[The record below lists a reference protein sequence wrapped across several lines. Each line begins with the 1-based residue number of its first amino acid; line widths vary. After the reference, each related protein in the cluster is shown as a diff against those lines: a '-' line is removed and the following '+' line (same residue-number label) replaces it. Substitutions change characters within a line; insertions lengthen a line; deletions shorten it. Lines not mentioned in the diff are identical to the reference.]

1 MSESVRARY
10 TVIVMAQG
18 ELKEG
23 TRRRPRIKRAAAVML
38 AATIL
43 LGALVIDNV
52 GAAVYYYVNWMRL
65 QKAADAAALA
75 GSQYLP
81 KEPAMAVKTA
91 RAYARLNGID
101 EGEIVMAAVSPDG
114 QHVTI
119 KLSRSLPFYL
129 TGVVLGINRRHVVAT
144 ATASA
149 GIAHKG
155 SETQAQYPFETAED
169 GPGRQIKGGSLKAV
183 LQQPA

>member
-1 MSESVRARY
+1 
-10 TVIVMAQG
+10 
-18 ELKEG
+18 
-23 TRRRPRIKRAAAVML
+23 
-38 AATIL
+38 
-43 LGALVIDNV
+43 
-52 GAAVYYYVNWMRL
+52 MRL

-129 TGVVLGINRRHVVAT
+129 TGIVLGINRRHVVAT

-155 SETQAQYPFETAED
+155 SETQVQYPFETAENA
-169 GPGRQIKGGSLKAV
+169 PGIQIKGGSLKAV